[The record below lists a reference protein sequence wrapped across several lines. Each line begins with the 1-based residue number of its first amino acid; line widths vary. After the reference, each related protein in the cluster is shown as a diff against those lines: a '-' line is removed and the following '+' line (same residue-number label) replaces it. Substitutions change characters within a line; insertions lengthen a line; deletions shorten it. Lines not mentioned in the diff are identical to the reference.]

1 MEKITEE
8 GRKQLRHLI
17 DLVWNHVHEDESVP
31 STMLADELID
41 KAFEISEESQIK
53 QIIEDA
59 KSLKIRLVRRHEFQN
74 ASNMRDIEKFY
85 IEKLE
90 ELLKSKEK

>member
-1 MEKITEE
+1 MEKITKE

-31 STMLADELID
+31 STMLADTLID
-41 KAFEISEESQIK
+41 KAFEVPEDESLT

-85 IEKLE
+85 VEKLE
-90 ELLKSKEK
+90 EVLKSKEK

>member
-1 MEKITEE
+1 MENITEE
-8 GRKQLRHLI
+8 NRKQLRHLI

-41 KAFEISEESQIK
+41 KAFEISEESQLN

-59 KSLKIRLVRRHEFQN
+59 KSLKIRLVRRHEFEK

>member
-8 GRKQLRHLI
+8 TRKQLRHLI

-31 STMLADELID
+31 STMLADDLID
-41 KAFEISEESQIK
+41 KAFEISEESQIN

-90 ELLKSKEK
+90 EHLKSQEE

>member
-1 MEKITEE
+1 MEQITEE

-41 KAFEISEESQIK
+41 KAFEISEESQIN

-90 ELLKSKEK
+90 ELCTKK